1 MKITCALNQ
10 DQAANLYK
18 TVYAS
23 LSEALKSGEP
33 FDYKEYMSNLFDK
46 IADRKDED
54 TAIKFLQQVPSIIRV
69 IASSPSFDKLD
80 VKLDPIKDLS
90 VNFKNE
96 DDGFSKVLDYFKP
109 QVSERAKRAI
119 IKAKENEALILPET
133 DPSTVV
139 TDPVRLRP
147 FSAAVSTMQQ
157 LVPINPLQKTNQLE
171 ESVDPARQRIYTAL
185 ERIRTEMQVSENT
198 DLSLTIS
205 YQGRT
210 LKLKPILLSELYKI
224 HPDQIDNTTK
234 RNLIIRPAVLKGKE
248 LNKEEVSAGET
259 IALVLTDGEGKYLY
273 FNENGDITS
282 QEEGGGVVYQ
292 FMRDVRTGNGRYRIT
307 NAYGYEQ
314 NIQTPEDIAEGLG
327 ITIEA
332 ATKLQQDELKALY
345 NLKQSVLRGEDN
357 SLNVSDVSPGVRES
371 IAQKKITLQNLRQL
385 PFVNNA
391 TFRDIVPV
399 MTGGEVSAKITINGK
414 EYDLDRPNITKDLIN
429 KISLVMSNPTISNK
443 AKYDFIQQFLAD
455 KASMA
460 TRRHTISFDVVTNDL
475 VFTYTEKTK
484 EEGTGQTKTLVNEEL
499 NGQYNLFSD
508 VLTNASKDKYGNFY
522 TAKMTYNAAALE
534 GNRYN
539 DYNTETNTINE
550 EFSPYLPLLETLPGS
565 RIIMNQQTDPGVFNS
580 HMRFSIPDQFTK
592 DIEEA
597 LKNPDPIDVS
607 ETPVEPTETVEAPVA
622 EAPTQEESI
631 KNSITPDNTDTPS
644 SGGVAS
650 LFDLDRKGVDLNGVT
665 EQQIKDAKEWWSNSP
680 LAKFMDFETMV
691 NLVNSDVY
699 AKFIAYGSVLNG
711 KLGKIQIGERGSMV
725 DVYHEAWHAFSQL
738 FLTPE
743 QRTKLYN
750 EVAKQPGSFTLLD
763 GTTVAFKDA
772 NYLQLEEYLAE
783 DFRDYSIDQSV
794 KKGQPA
800 RNTLF
805 RKILSFIKNL
815 FTKNTKDRLFKE
827 LYFAKSNPKFLNK
840 YSPSISNVS
849 FQKLNRGL
857 VSLTDPTLDVL
868 NRQDVRTVSNSM
880 DSIMSDVVDTIA
892 KETNLK
898 NGTLKVFL
906 GDKNRQ
912 ALYNIINKQFT
923 EKLNEAKA
931 NYELVKNDPT
941 KVLEASKQLDKI
953 RIFQAALDNFGDA
966 KSGLVKYHLE
976 NSAFNLINKKYKT
989 AEEELEEEGAKT
1001 DGTSTD
1007 IKDTV
1012 SDKKVGDKS
1021 LLDLASK
1028 ETLYLL
1034 KSLHKIE
1041 NGKPVYN
1048 ELGFK
1053 ELASFTDTWNNVMRA
1068 VNGEKDPQKI
1078 YNNIKEAGE
1087 EVYPA
1092 FKQLIQSKLPDPSQ
1106 SNNFYEVKLGTNFW
1120 QDVQK
1125 TRATYLQTTIFENG
1139 IAEVTK
1145 ASIETA
1151 SLANKFQAKFKGD
1164 LANKFVDRTTD
1175 TNVPMLNL
1183 KKVVDEFGTNGILDA
1198 EKSYSFARAIGL
1210 YFDDLR
1216 SIKNEL
1222 NKDQKTREAY
1232 GLPFIY
1238 KTLVALNAANEKQGL
1253 SPDAR
1258 KAITEFRLNPIQ
1270 SLMKGIPAGVIGP
1283 KEVSQKNKIE
1293 KLLGLQAK
1301 YGADSSNFAVLNAER
1316 NLVFE
1321 HIDDHTVSMMVY
1333 ALNKAADMKDFW
1345 TKGSE
1350 FEFLSFLNPKIN
1362 SFTTRL
1368 QVIQNLFDVND
1379 GFVKRTGKSLQMFID
1394 SGTQV
1399 ENGEGTNTTSLDVHG
1414 KFLQELHSMLK
1425 GGMQEFMRH
1434 ASKSSSFGARLE
1446 GGILGGKEK
1455 GSDTRLWVDIDKF
1468 AVGTADNYVSKTH
1481 MIPYI
1486 AAELERINKFKANKN
1501 LFKNYK
1507 GYNRPMADGTMAG
1520 ENFTAFDNVL
1530 TEDTKKEIL
1539 EKVTDPNVRFED
1551 YLKTDPDLA
1560 RKIELEVGSY
1570 FNQQT
1575 ADLIDFYEEAEYMS
1589 PDLLD
1594 RLKKFN
1600 LEESDAVKVLVKAY
1614 AVNAWVQ
1621 NFEMGS
1627 LFYGDI
1633 VQYNH
1638 EKEELHKRNSGSTSG
1653 GLKVRTDKNIQRF
1666 ITELNATTSYAATI
1680 PGMDTLKYTGKYN
1693 TAILQDIERDSVYVE
1708 RIEKALRKDY
1718 TERFANTSMTPEE
1731 RKAEIDRRVD
1741 LEIAKYKGMEEGDGQ
1756 GWITIDAYRALKIA
1770 SGEWSD
1776 LQEDL
1781 FKKIIKNEPVKASDV
1796 VELFPVYKAQHYGH
1810 LADTD
1815 LPVIAMHKF
1824 ALAPMIPS
1832 MIKGSDLEKL
1842 HVQMMK
1848 NNIQYVTFQTGSKVG
1863 SVTSD
1868 GKADKIYADSE
1879 QKSIL
1884 PDIKFTP
1891 NTIYLEYLKDVT
1903 KVPTAYKGK
1912 TVFSTQLR
1920 KLILSN
1926 LYSRGIVDS
1935 KQTALVKNYEDTVDE
1950 YGNLLKMELLNDIG
1964 YELKDGKYI
1973 GNFQEFVKVIQREL
1987 TRKDLPEHHVEF
1999 VNLNPDNSLK
2009 TDLSL
2014 HLKSDDIEKIL
2025 VALMEK
2031 RLIKQKIKGEALVQV
2046 SSAMTNGLWDTG
2058 LKKGTDE
2065 DIRKYMGSNNLPFYD
2080 QTENGTSAMKVA
2092 IALQGD
2098 FVNLLKLK
2106 DNDGVVIGTRE
2117 RLNEMIKDDKW
2128 MEQHGKTVT
2137 LTAVRIPV
2145 QGLNS
2150 MEYMQ
2155 VYEFL
2160 DPAAGNIIIPPSEI
2174 VAKSGADYDVDK
2186 LTTFMP
2192 AINSDGQFIESG
2204 LDNEAIQRL
2213 IDQNKNTPEGKALI
2227 NRTIK
2232 QQKAALENKLIT
2244 SISDILKLPENYASL
2259 VRPNDTYL
2267 LKDDIADKLE
2277 DKVSDYNRF
2286 NNYHGEAQ
2294 RKGKKTERSISP
2306 TRTLEPLYNLH
2317 KHESNMIGKAVLGLV
2332 AIHNALHP
2340 IFNSLG
2346 ATMPKSYKNSEYDF
2360 NEQKYVEGTK
2370 DLAMRMFMPHNKTDD
2385 GRISLSDMYSA
2396 DNKDLISDLFS
2407 QLINGTADVEKD
2419 AWIFFIQGNMEIAPM
2434 LLMMFKAGVP
2444 KDYAVKFVS
2453 QPLIREYAKEQ
2464 RLLGSSYADLTAD
2477 ELTKIK
2483 GSKQQKAAFN
2493 VLSKFGVD
2501 SPESYIKGNNYHTAV
2516 TKLTKKSGI
2525 LNEDGE
2531 FDSRLLDKI
2540 LNEPE
2545 NPALRAHQL
2554 AIFMHFIELEKQFSG
2569 FQDLMRLANP
2579 DTTTSKTTQEMLLR
2593 KVLLD
2598 ELEGSSKIEEGLVN
2612 KLRKE
2617 SILNTFYDN
2626 DIITQLIEPLF
2637 PLKNNK
2643 YISNSIIDYLT
2654 KSRSNITKAFGK
2666 GDDGRRFFITNFKNG
2681 VVNSIFQNAMFNYNE
2696 ATQAALN
2703 IPSELISKYFTGDV
2717 FFQNSDYSFADDL
2730 LQIIEEN
2737 PGLKEKYS
2745 IVNQISKPELKDG
2758 QQVIT
2763 LNDNK
2768 LLKDG
2773 QLAEAYYENLKN
2785 LADPNVEKVEDTEK
2799 NLYISNMFKILP
2811 LMAIYQNGVGYSKY
2825 GFNEALPFDDFL
2837 AVTKPASDDFLNNSL
2852 NQGAMNNIFDKL
2864 IDPKNKF
2871 FRNYINITPAQATVK
2886 STQPS
2891 TSVNKG
2897 VEISSNAKGLAAA
2910 LTNPTELAKSKGNL
2924 TQSYPIE
2931 FRGKTYKDAEAAY
2944 QALKSTATKDDGPNS
2959 TYNLMVNIIK
2969 AKLEQ
2974 YPRLVSEI
2982 TKQGGSA
2989 WILFSTHQP
2998 TKQNSVW
3005 ETGGQNWFIQSLND
3019 AYIATTQPTVV
3030 PTVTDSIKESE
3041 LPKATTDQVFTFSG
3055 KSLQEQFDILAS
3067 PEFTSWYATELSKNP
3082 NLDAA
3087 EALDYYIKCKGL

>member
-23 LSEALKSGEP
+23 LSEALKSGES

-46 IADRKDED
+46 IADKKDED

-80 VKLDPIKDLS
+80 IKLDPIKDLS

-133 DPSTVV
+133 DSSTVI

-205 YQGRT
+205 YQGKT
-210 LKLKPILLSELYKI
+210 LKLKPILLSELNKT

-234 RNLIIRPAVLKGKE
+234 QNLIIRPAVLKGKN
-248 LNKEEVSAGET
+248 LNQEEVSAGDT

-282 QEEGGGVVYQ
+282 QEKGGGVVYQ
-292 FMRDVRTGNGRYRIT
+292 FMRDVRTGNGKYRIT

-327 ITIEA
+327 ITLEE

-385 PFVNNA
+385 PFVNNE
-391 TFRDIVPV
+391 TFRSIVPV
-399 MTGGEVSAKITINGK
+399 MTGGEVSGKITINGK
-414 EYDLDRPNITKDLIN
+414 EYDLDRPNITTDLIN

-443 AKYDFIQQFLAD
+443 AKYDFIKQFLAD

-460 TRRHTISFDVVTNDL
+460 TRRHTVSFNEVTNDL

-499 NGQYNLFSD
+499 NGQYDLFSD
-508 VLTNASKDKYGNFY
+508 VFTYASKDKYGNFY
-522 TAKMTYNAAALE
+522 TAKMTYYDKALE

-550 EFSPYLPLLETLPGS
+550 EFSPYLPLLETLPNS
-565 RIIMNQQTDPGVFNS
+565 KIIMDQQTDPGVFNS

-597 LKNPDPIDVS
+597 LKNPDSIDVS
-607 ETPVEPTETVEAPVA
+607 ETPVEPTEDVEFKKASIIAEWNGKKGWYQKQYAGLEEWEKERSAALAALEAPVA

-631 KNSITPDNTDTPS
+631 KNSLTPDNTDTPS

-665 EQQIKDAKEWWSNSP
+665 DQQIKDAKEWWSNSP

-711 KLGKIQIGERGSMV
+711 KLGKIQIGEKGSMV

-743 QRTKLYN
+743 QKTKLYN

-783 DFRDYSIDQSV
+783 DFRDYSINQSV

-815 FTKNTKDRLFKE
+815 FTKNTKDKLFKE

-857 VSLTDPTLDVL
+857 VSLTDPTIDVL
-868 NRQDVRTVSNSM
+868 NRQDVRTLSNSM

-906 GDKNRQ
+906 GDKNKQ

-941 KVLEASKQLDKI
+941 KVLEASKLQDKI

-966 KSGLVKYHLE
+966 KGGLVKYHLE

-989 AEEELEEEGAKT
+989 AEEELEEDGGKT

-1125 TRATYLQTTIFENG
+1125 TRATYLQTTVFENG

-1164 LANKFVDRTTD
+1164 LANDFVDRSTD

-1198 EKSYSFARAIGL
+1198 EKSYRFAKAIGL

-1238 KTLVALNAANEKQGL
+1238 KTIVALNAANEKQGL

-1270 SLMKGIPAGVIGP
+1270 SLMKGIPAGVIGT

-1321 HIDDHTVSMMVY
+1321 HIDDHSISMMIY
-1333 ALNKAADMKDFW
+1333 ALNKAVDMKEFW

-1379 GFVKRTGKSLQMFID
+1379 AFVKRTGKSLQMFID

-1434 ASKSSSFGARLE
+1434 ASKSSSFGARVE

-1455 GSDTRLWVDIDKF
+1455 GSDSRLWVDIDKF
-1468 AVGTADNYVSKTH
+1468 AVGTADNYVTKTH

-1486 AAELERINKFKANKN
+1486 AAEVERINKFKANKD
-1501 LFKNYK
+1501 LFKKYK

-1539 EKVTDPNVRFED
+1539 EKVTDSNVRFED

-1575 ADLIDFYEEAEYMS
+1575 EDLIDFYEEAEYMS

-1653 GLKVRTDKNIQRF
+1653 GLKVRTDKNMQRF
-1666 ITELNATTSYAATI
+1666 LTELNGTTSYAATI
-1680 PGMDTLKYTGKYN
+1680 AGMDTLKYTGKYN

-1718 TERFANTSMTPEE
+1718 TERFANTSMSPEE
-1731 RKAEIDRRVD
+1731 K
-1741 LEIAKYKGMEEGDGQ
+1741 
-1756 GWITIDAYRALKIA
+1756 
-1770 SGEWSD
+1770 
-1776 LQEDL
+1776 
-1781 FKKIIKNEPVKASDV
+1781 
-1796 VELFPVYKAQHYGH
+1796 
-1810 LADTD
+1810 
-1815 LPVIAMHKF
+1815 
-1824 ALAPMIPS
+1824 
-1832 MIKGSDLEKL
+1832 
-1842 HVQMMK
+1842 
-1848 NNIQYVTFQTGSKVG
+1848 
-1863 SVTSD
+1863 
-1868 GKADKIYADSE
+1868 
-1879 QKSIL
+1879 
-1884 PDIKFTP
+1884 
-1891 NTIYLEYLKDVT
+1891 
-1903 KVPTAYKGK
+1903 
-1912 TVFSTQLR
+1912 
-1920 KLILSN
+1920 
-1926 LYSRGIVDS
+1926 
-1935 KQTALVKNYEDTVDE
+1935 
-1950 YGNLLKMELLNDIG
+1950 
-1964 YELKDGKYI
+1964 
-1973 GNFQEFVKVIQREL
+1973 
-1987 TRKDLPEHHVEF
+1987 
-1999 VNLNPDNSLK
+1999 
-2009 TDLSL
+2009 
-2014 HLKSDDIEKIL
+2014 
-2025 VALMEK
+2025 
-2031 RLIKQKIKGEALVQV
+2031 
-2046 SSAMTNGLWDTG
+2046 
-2058 LKKGTDE
+2058 
-2065 DIRKYMGSNNLPFYD
+2065 
-2080 QTENGTSAMKVA
+2080 
-2092 IALQGD
+2092 
-2098 FVNLLKLK
+2098 KLK
-2106 DNDGVVIGTRE
+2106 
-2117 RLNEMIKDDKW
+2117 
-2128 MEQHGKTVT
+2128 
-2137 LTAVRIPV
+2137 
-2145 QGLNS
+2145 
-2150 MEYMQ
+2150 
-2155 VYEFL
+2155 
-2160 DPAAGNIIIPPSEI
+2160 
-2174 VAKSGADYDVDK
+2174 
-2186 LTTFMP
+2186 
-2192 AINSDGQFIESG
+2192 
-2204 LDNEAIQRL
+2204 
-2213 IDQNKNTPEGKALI
+2213 
-2227 NRTIK
+2227 
-2232 QQKAALENKLIT
+2232 
-2244 SISDILKLPENYASL
+2244 
-2259 VRPNDTYL
+2259 
-2267 LKDDIADKLE
+2267 
-2277 DKVSDYNRF
+2277 
-2286 NNYHGEAQ
+2286 
-2294 RKGKKTERSISP
+2294 
-2306 TRTLEPLYNLH
+2306 
-2317 KHESNMIGKAVLGLV
+2317 
-2332 AIHNALHP
+2332 
-2340 IFNSLG
+2340 
-2346 ATMPKSYKNSEYDF
+2346 
-2360 NEQKYVEGTK
+2360 
-2370 DLAMRMFMPHNKTDD
+2370 
-2385 GRISLSDMYSA
+2385 
-2396 DNKDLISDLFS
+2396 
-2407 QLINGTADVEKD
+2407 
-2419 AWIFFIQGNMEIAPM
+2419 
-2434 LLMMFKAGVP
+2434 
-2444 KDYAVKFVS
+2444 
-2453 QPLIREYAKEQ
+2453 
-2464 RLLGSSYADLTAD
+2464 
-2477 ELTKIK
+2477 
-2483 GSKQQKAAFN
+2483 
-2493 VLSKFGVD
+2493 
-2501 SPESYIKGNNYHTAV
+2501 
-2516 TKLTKKSGI
+2516 
-2525 LNEDGE
+2525 
-2531 FDSRLLDKI
+2531 
-2540 LNEPE
+2540 
-2545 NPALRAHQL
+2545 
-2554 AIFMHFIELEKQFSG
+2554 
-2569 FQDLMRLANP
+2569 
-2579 DTTTSKTTQEMLLR
+2579 
-2593 KVLLD
+2593 
-2598 ELEGSSKIEEGLVN
+2598 
-2612 KLRKE
+2612 
-2617 SILNTFYDN
+2617 
-2626 DIITQLIEPLF
+2626 
-2637 PLKNNK
+2637 
-2643 YISNSIIDYLT
+2643 
-2654 KSRSNITKAFGK
+2654 
-2666 GDDGRRFFITNFKNG
+2666 
-2681 VVNSIFQNAMFNYNE
+2681 
-2696 ATQAALN
+2696 
-2703 IPSELISKYFTGDV
+2703 
-2717 FFQNSDYSFADDL
+2717 
-2730 LQIIEEN
+2730 
-2737 PGLKEKYS
+2737 
-2745 IVNQISKPELKDG
+2745 
-2758 QQVIT
+2758 
-2763 LNDNK
+2763 
-2768 LLKDG
+2768 
-2773 QLAEAYYENLKN
+2773 
-2785 LADPNVEKVEDTEK
+2785 
-2799 NLYISNMFKILP
+2799 
-2811 LMAIYQNGVGYSKY
+2811 
-2825 GFNEALPFDDFL
+2825 
-2837 AVTKPASDDFLNNSL
+2837 
-2852 NQGAMNNIFDKL
+2852 
-2864 IDPKNKF
+2864 
-2871 FRNYINITPAQATVK
+2871 
-2886 STQPS
+2886 
-2891 TSVNKG
+2891 
-2897 VEISSNAKGLAAA
+2897 
-2910 LTNPTELAKSKGNL
+2910 
-2924 TQSYPIE
+2924 
-2931 FRGKTYKDAEAAY
+2931 
-2944 QALKSTATKDDGPNS
+2944 
-2959 TYNLMVNIIK
+2959 
-2969 AKLEQ
+2969 
-2974 YPRLVSEI
+2974 
-2982 TKQGGSA
+2982 
-2989 WILFSTHQP
+2989 
-2998 TKQNSVW
+2998 
-3005 ETGGQNWFIQSLND
+3005 
-3019 AYIATTQPTVV
+3019 
-3030 PTVTDSIKESE
+3030 
-3041 LPKATTDQVFTFSG
+3041 
-3055 KSLQEQFDILAS
+3055 
-3067 PEFTSWYATELSKNP
+3067 
-3082 NLDAA
+3082 
-3087 EALDYYIKCKGL
+3087 